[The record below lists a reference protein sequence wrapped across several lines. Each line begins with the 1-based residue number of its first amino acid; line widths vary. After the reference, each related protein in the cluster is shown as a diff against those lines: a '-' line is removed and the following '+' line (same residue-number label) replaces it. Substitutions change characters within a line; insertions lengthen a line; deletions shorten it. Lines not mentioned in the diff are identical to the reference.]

1 VIVVDASVA
10 IDVLLQT
17 NGSASLTERL
27 LSAGE
32 TLHAPHLLDVEVAHV
47 LRRYWRAGDLTPQ
60 RAQHALED
68 LAQFPLMRYAHDP
81 LLERMW
87 QLRANTT
94 AYDAAYIALAEA
106 LGATLLTR
114 DAALTRVPGV
124 RAVVELA

>member
-1 VIVVDASVA
+1 MIVVDASVA

-17 NGSASLTERL
+17 PKSEALTERL
-27 LSAGE
+27 LAGAE

-47 LRRYWRAGDLTPQ
+47 LRRYWRAGDLTPARGLQ
-60 RAQHALED
+60 ALRD
-68 LAQFPLMRYAHDP
+68 LADFPLTRHAHDP

-87 QLRANTT
+87 QLRGNTT

-114 DAALTRVPGV
+114 DSALAKVPGV
-124 RAVVELA
+124 RAAVEVI